1 MRRKKRWIILALI
14 VLVIG
19 VVWFSGREPRIEPG
33 SFLVVPLRGS
43 YSDGHAPGV
52 IERLFGSQRLSL
64 TDLLLELE
72 KAAVD
77 TRVQGVILKV
87 APFALSFANVQE
99 IRQAC
104 EALKAKQK
112 QVIAWVAGETDRG
125 NAEYY
130 LASVADK
137 VYFAETTM
145 MPLLGLRAHYLFLG
159 GLWDAVHL
167 DVQAEQMREYKAFGD
182 MFTRSTM
189 SEAHRDMANALLDDM
204 NDQFLQ
210 GIAKARGLTPAS
222 VQGFVDAPT
231 LTPADYRQAG
241 LIDGMRYFADVL
253 RELGV
258 DGQDASTV
266 SLETYRRVS
275 PTSVGLRS
283 GAKVAVVYGA
293 GGITAG
299 ESGRGPTGVTMGADS
314 IITAL
319 EHATHDATIKAIILR
334 VNSPGGS
341 PHASDLIWHAVVRA
355 QAVKPVIVSMSSVA
369 ASGGYY
375 IAAGAGKV
383 IAEPATITGSI
394 GVVVL
399 HVNMQK
405 LLGQFG
411 VHTETLTRGR
421 YAELFDTSKSW
432 SPAERQEVKRVTK
445 GLYQTF
451 VRKVAQGRGMSV
463 EAVDGVGGGRVWTG
477 AQAKDAGLVD
487 ALGGMATAIRVAKE
501 EAGLPPDSSPKL
513 VAFPKAP
520 GMLATLLKRLSGH
533 VWTAAELPRPLREGM
548 AALGPFL
555 SQQPGPLLALPL
567 HPYIH

>member
-1 MRRKKRWIILALI
+1 MRRKKRWIILVLI

-19 VVWFSGREPRIEPG
+19 VIWFSGREPRIEPG

-52 IERLFGSQRLSL
+52 IERLIGSQQLSL

-77 TRVQGVILKV
+77 ERVEGVILKV
-87 APFALSFANVQE
+87 APFSLSFANVQE

-145 MPLLGLRAHYLFLG
+145 MPLLGLRANYLFLG
-159 GLWDAVHL
+159 GVWDSVQL
-167 DVQAEQMREYKAFGD
+167 DVQSEQMREYKTFGD
-182 MFTRSTM
+182 VFTRSSM
-189 SEAHRDMANALLDDM
+189 SEPHRDMANALLDDL
-204 NDQFLQ
+204 NGQFLQ
-210 GIAKARGLTPAS
+210 GIAEARGLTPAS
-222 VQGFVDAPT
+222 VQGLIDAPT
-231 LTPADYRQAG
+231 LTPDDYRRAN
-241 LIDGMRYFADVL
+241 LIDGIQYFPDVL
-253 RELGV
+253 QELGGG
-258 DGQDASTV
+258 GQDATTV
-266 SLETYRRVS
+266 SLETYRRVH

-283 GAKVAVVYGA
+283 GAKIAVVYGA
-293 GGITAG
+293 GSITSG
-299 ESGRGPTGVTMGADS
+299 ESGRGATGVTMGADTM
-314 IITAL
+314 ITAL
-319 EHATHDATIKAIILR
+319 ENATKDATIKAIVLR
-334 VNSPGGS
+334 VDSPGGS
-341 PHASDLIWHAVVRA
+341 PHASDLIWHAVTRA

-383 IAEPATITGSI
+383 VAAPATITGSI
-394 GVVVL
+394 GVVIL
-399 HVNMQK
+399 HVNLQK
-405 LLGQFG
+405 FLEQFG
-411 VHTETLTRGR
+411 VNTATLTRGR

-432 SPAERQEVKRVTK
+432 SPEERREVKRVTQD
-445 GLYQTF
+445 LYQTF

-463 EAVDGVGGGRVWTG
+463 DAVDGVGGGRVWTG

-487 ALGGMATAIRVAKE
+487 ALGGIATAIEMAKR
-501 EAGLPPDSSPKL
+501 EAGIPADSSPEL
-513 VAFPKAP
+513 VVFPKAP
-520 GMLATLLKRLSGH
+520 SLLTTLLNRISGH
-533 VWTAAELPRPLREGM
+533 AWSGTELPRPLREVM
-548 AALGPFL
+548 AALMPL
-555 SQQPGPLLALPL
+555 LTQQPGPLFALPL
-567 HPYIH
+567 HPYIR